1 MLAKIEYDF
10 IVDND
15 CSRDEIATMKSVIGK
30 FSIALQNCDKE
41 NQIYIAEQ
49 EAKRKEK

>member
-49 EAKRKEK
+49 LAKKEK